1 MPPIS
6 FAGMCNGAPSWQF
19 GAVGRVWLHA
29 CHWVALF
36 LTMSLLLFR
45 EKLVIDQI
53 FAKIRNVKLAPVV
66 HSTFFPALP
75 VCREVTEDSN
85 RF

>member
-1 MPPIS
+1 
-6 FAGMCNGAPSWQF
+6 
-19 GAVGRVWLHA
+19 
-29 CHWVALF
+29 
-36 LTMSLLLFR
+36 MSLLLFR